1 MTDAEIAFSIL
12 GRELVR
18 AAESTAAL
26 NKALRM
32 AYAIA
37 DLAHPKWTRRK
48 RVRERKRWNA
58 ERRRR

>member
-1 MTDAEIAFSIL
+1 MTDTFAAI
-12 GRELVR
+12 GRELAR

-26 NKALRM
+26 AEALRL
-32 AYAIA
+32 AHAIA